1 MILVLGKS
9 NCIYCDNLK
18 RLLESRSVPYRY
30 INVSLETE
38 YLTLLMEK
46 GLRTVPQAFSET
58 ETEGLIHIGD
68 YSFIASNID
77 AVIEE
82 HS

>member
-1 MILVLGKS
+1 
-9 NCIYCDNLK
+9 
-18 RLLESRSVPYRY
+18 
-30 INVSLETE
+30 
-38 YLTLLMEK
+38 LMEK